1 LNAQTTPRVRSA
13 ALAFIFVTVL
23 IDVLSFGLI
32 IPVLPHL
39 IEDFVG
45 GSTVT
50 AAYWVGVFGTVFA
63 AIQFFSSPVQGALW
77 TASAGGR

>member
-1 LNAQTTPRVRSA
+1 LNAQTTPRVRTA

-39 IEDFVG
+39 V
-45 GSTVT
+45 
-50 AAYWVGVFGTVFA
+50 
-63 AIQFFSSPVQGALW
+63 
-77 TASAGGR
+77 